1 MSLEKEKKAALRL
14 EEIAR
19 EMAEADRAY
28 EEADPI
34 MTDAEYDALRAEN
47 LDLEEEF
54 PHLKRSDSP
63 SDRVGTAPTGRFA
76 KVTHAKPMLSL
87 DNAFTDEDV
96 HDFVARVRRF
106 LGLAEDEEVVL
117 VAEPKIDGL
126 SASLRYERGELV
138 LGATRGDGR
147 VGEDVTNNLRTLE
160 DIPQTV
166 ETELKVLEVRGEV
179 YMTKPDFAA
188 MNAAFEKAGEKV
200 FANPRN
206 AAAGSLRQKDST
218 VTARR
223 PLRFFTHG
231 TGEMSAPLADTFF
244 GTVDAIQALGL
255 PENPLLKTCRT
266 TQEALDHYRLIEAQ
280 RATLDYDIDGV
291 VYKVDRLDWQERLGF
306 VGRAPRWAIAH
317 KFPAEK
323 ATTILERIEIQVGR
337 TGALTP
343 LARLTP
349 VTVGGVV
356 VSKATLHNQDEI
368 ERLDVREGD
377 TVRIQRAGDVIPQ
390 VLGVVE
396 EERPTGTRPYRF
408 PQTCPVC
415 GSDAVRELNE
425 RTGERDVVRR
435 CTGNFICPAQ
445 AVEKLKHFV
454 SKAAMDIDGLGERQ
468 VEDLFRRHMVRE
480 PADIFT
486 LPRREREGVF
496 DVPGTSDL
504 RSYRRS
510 TRKGQAAWTSE
521 VTNQK
526 SLDNLF
532 ASIEAAR
539 TRPLGRVIAALGIRH
554 VGQVTANL
562 LAQRYPSP
570 AAFVKLGEGL
580 QEDEGAAREELVA
593 IDGLG
598 ETVAD
603 ALRDFFADPRNE
615 RAVERLFAEL
625 DPRAP
630 EQAAEDGPLAGKS
643 IVFTGSLAE
652 MSRDEAKALASRLGA
667 RVVGS
672 VSSKTDIVVA
682 GEKAGSKEKKARD
695 LGLEVWDEAEWLKV
709 ARS

>member
-1 MSLEKEKKAALRL
+1 MTAASEKAAAARM

-19 EMAEADRAY
+19 LMEEADRAY

-34 MTDAEYDALRAEN
+34 MTDAQYDALRAEN
-47 LDLEEEF
+47 AALEEAF
-54 PHLKRSDSP
+54 PHLKRADSP
-63 SDRVGTAPTGRFA
+63 SDKVGSAPTGRFA

-96 HDFVARVRRF
+96 HEFVRRVRRF
-106 LGLAEDEEVVL
+106 LGLAENEPVTL

-126 SASLRYERGELV
+126 SASLRYEEGQLV

-147 VGEDVTNNLRTLE
+147 VGEDVTNNLKTLG
-160 DIPQTV
+160 DIPKTLH
-166 ETELKVLEVRGEV
+166 TDIDVLEVRGEV
-179 YMTKPDFAA
+179 YMTKAEFAA
-188 MNAAFEKAGEKV
+188 MNDAFERAGEKV

-206 AAAGSLRQKDST
+206 AAAGSLRQKDSA
-218 VTARR
+218 VTAKR

-231 TGEMSAPLADTFF
+231 TGEMAAPLAETFS
-244 GTVDAIQALGL
+244 GTVAALKDLGL
-255 PENPLLKTCRT
+255 PENPLLQVCST
-266 TQEALDHYRLIEAQ
+266 TEEALEHYRAIEEQ
-280 RATLDYDIDGV
+280 RASLDYDIDGV

-323 ATTILERIEIQVGR
+323 ATTVLKRIDIQVGR

-368 ERLDVREGD
+368 ERLDIREGD

-390 VLGVVE
+390 VLGVVLE
-396 EERPTGTRPYRF
+396 KRPKSAEPYKF
-408 PQTCPVC
+408 PSHCPVC
-415 GSDAVRELNE
+415 GSEAVRELNE

-435 CTGNFICPAQ
+435 CTGNFICAAQ

-454 SKAAMDIDGLGERQ
+454 SKGAMDIDGLGERQ
-468 VEDLFRRHMVRE
+468 IEDLFRRHMVRE

-486 LPRREREGVF
+486 LPLRQAEGVF

-504 RSYRRS
+504 RSYKR
-510 TRKGQAAWTSE
+510 TTKKGQPVWTGE

-570 AAFVKLGEGL
+570 EAFVALGEGL
-580 QEDEGAAREELVA
+580 QDNDGPARQELIA

-603 ALRDFFADPRNE
+603 ALRDFFADTRNE
-615 RAVERLFAEL
+615 KAVERLFAEL
-625 DPRAP
+625 DPEPPVA
-630 EQAAEDGPLAGKS
+630 AAEDGPLSGKS
-643 IVFTGSLAE
+643 IVFTGTLSE
-652 MSRDEAKALASRLGA
+652 MSRDEAKALAARLGA

-672 VSSKTDIVVA
+672 VSAKTDIVVA

-695 LGLEVWDEAEWLKV
+695 LGLVVWDEAQWLAA